1 MNKKVIL
8 IMASIVLLT
17 SLSNLSAQADESKSA
32 GYVYSGVG
40 VDEGGDN
47 ALFTLGGG
55 GETVL
60 SNGLGLRADVGY
72 LTIFEEFRAGVGTLS
87 PGLFYEFTPQKKTS
101 GFVGGGYTLFFREIT
116 ANGVHFGG
124 GVRHWFSD
132 SFGIRAEVRDEV
144 FLEGE
149 TFHQILGRVSFLFR

>member
-1 MNKKVIL
+1 MNRKIIL
-8 IMASIVLLT
+8 IIASIVLLA

-40 VDEGGDN
+40 FNEGDN
-47 ALFTLGGG
+47 ALFILGGG

-72 LTIFEEFRAGVGTLS
+72 LTFFEEFRAGVGTLS
-87 PGLFYEFTPQKKTS
+87 PGLFYEFAPQKKTS

-116 ANGVHFGG
+116 FNGMHFGG

-132 SFGIRAEVRDEV
+132 SFGLRVEVRDEV

-149 TFHQILGRVSFLFR
+149 TLHQILGRVSFLFR